1 MNTSPTL
8 PWSSRLG
15 FCAALLLFAPA
26 AALVYGQLPLLPQGL
41 APTAPAFAAG
51 VLGLLCATGL
61 VLAVTG
67 RLPGPPAALRD
78 FLIPTALA
86 LAASPHTALWQ
97 APGTWADLL
106 RLGPLCAAFVAM
118 AHMLLLAVSLVRSGR
133 HPSLLAQVSLL
144 VVPFAFNWLLLLQS
158 PHLLLAMTTP
168 LSVSG
173 LLGPRALELAGRVVV
188 LAGFNVAVAMVL
200 NALCIGRILREPR
213 TLALLTGSAVLAGLS
228 PLAADL
234 GASPAAAA
242 LPAGLGVLAAVVCVA
257 LAQAGLWSQTFLM
270 TGLLMDALKG
280 RRPTGYWGSRHFR
293 EGLKKGAVYS
303 ALFLGLLFLVR
314 GLADSALL
322 GAAFAVIP
330 LLTHLAL
337 GAALMP
343 LAKTILETFD
353 GSPPFLARLLNN
365 ACSPHLYLRGAL
377 LGLGLHIVPVQ
388 TLMHKT
394 PGTRFLLGA
403 GMGAAAYAGASLA
416 LDIIEKLRGRRQ
428 KLQSWRVY
436 LNGTLL
442 GAFVGGAIAWYV
454 DPSQSAVVLDKFRLY
469 VTLHVQN
476 PQDYV
481 IYPLFSKWG
490 AMNLGPHSGS
500 SRILFNESVS
510 GVINWSLAAPLFSV
524 NFFFL
529 TALFARSW
537 APVRLMASRQGVI
550 AIAEQTVRVLRWGLW
565 MAPVI
570 YSLLRIS
577 PDPTWYNQD
586 GAFRTLAA
594 IWQSF
599 ALTPEAFRG
608 WSIQTFLS
616 LLAYDWVRILIWI
629 DHMGLRVATLVNLS
643 FVGGDALDELLARFQ
658 GHPGR
663 ARCIPEALRRF
674 ATWAPLLIPFF
685 LPMGADWAHVWDGAE
700 AIQKTGQGQ
709 ASPLAVLVVLFVGA
723 SAAVT
728 LVRGRGR
735 KEPAGDRGAACGLQH
750 PCLRPADEIVLCNGV
765 YTSVQ
770 TMDGRG
776 YSRVFSA
783 VRHGTELDL
792 TNRPTS
798 RGHDAGKF
806 IFLRGDGKPW
816 ALGLRPV
823 TRDDAQTCV
832 ERTGPLS
839 LRLTCACEGIEA
851 RADVSVPPDTTAEIC
866 RLRLTNTSSGPKRL
880 EVTTYREICMNEPG
894 PQLRHPFYNRQHVA
908 TWFMPGLQAVFARNR
923 MLKAG
928 TPEGPRP
935 SPEAYFHAAH
945 VPEGSRARLA
955 GYQDSRA
962 AFLGH
967 GTLQSPDGLDASL
980 RDPEDANL
988 RYAFDPIASLR
999 LVFELEPGE
1008 SAEALLVD
1016 GYAASPEEGAFALR
1030 RLLRFGPG
1038 TDEHPRK
1045 PSGPPREI
1053 REPSLEE
1060 MLRPGPE
1067 KTFRFSG
1074 DGEELHLGWQTPRRW
1089 AHLMV
1094 NELGYGTLVTNDGS
1108 FTSFMGNAQQNGL
1121 TPFAPDSMTTQN
1133 PGQVLYLRDAATGVV
1148 TSPTFI
1154 PFREREA
1161 ETSVT
1166 FGLGRCV
1173 FRKTMGPVTTELTAF
1188 VLHDRPMEA
1197 RLLRIVN
1204 AGDRPMTFEA
1214 TFFAQIILAETA
1226 LDSVGQIVAEADREA
1241 GAILFSRPEN
1251 SFRRGWAFVSSSL
1264 PCTAAETCLNRF
1276 LGAGRTVLNPIMVE
1290 RGQPDPLQ
1298 DDDGC
1303 RAAALCGS
1311 VTVPAGGE
1319 AYMHVLMG
1327 HAPEKEDCRRL
1338 MDSLR
1343 STADV
1348 LAALER
1354 TKAMWHDILGAVRI
1368 ETDSPALDRLVNT
1381 WLPYQILTARLWGRL
1396 GPQQRS
1402 GAFGFRDQLQDV
1414 LPLTML
1420 HPRLARAQILLHA
1433 RQQFLQ
1439 GDVLQW
1445 WHQTPDGRT
1454 GPGMRNRASDPHLW
1468 LVCLTCRYVD
1478 VTGDRAI
1485 LSEPV
1490 PFLEGPPIPRGQEG
1504 IAFVPRLSRDRGTL
1518 LDHCVRGV
1526 DLTLSRL
1533 GRNGLPLMGAH
1544 DWNDGLSA
1552 VGVSGKG
1559 TSVWLGFFLYDALRA
1574 ITPHAEERYG
1584 QGKAEAYRHASAR
1597 LREALERAWTGD
1609 RFVRAYS
1616 DAGEALDY
1624 ADALC
1629 SAWPLLSG
1637 AADPARCEAA
1647 LRNGLDLLEKENMV
1661 LLLAPCFDED
1671 SSPYPGRIAD
1681 YPPGVRENGGQYSHG
1696 VSWLVD
1702 ALTMLARRASES
1714 GDADGA
1720 ARWRGD
1726 ALRVWLKIS
1735 PLAHARGEELQTY
1748 GLPPHQQPADISYG
1762 PGYEGRGGW
1771 SWYTGAA
1778 ARMLWAA
1785 YEMLGVGMRDGKPHL
1800 DAATLA
1806 GDGAVRVRRV
1816 WMHGKEVFTAKEKS
1830 DD

>member
-1 MNTSPTL
+1 MNTPPVR
-8 PWSSRLG
+8 PWPSRLG
-15 FCAALLLFAPA
+15 FCAALFLFVPA
-26 AALVYGQLPLLPQGL
+26 VTLVYGRQPLLPADL
-41 APTAPAFAAG
+41 DPAAPALAAG
-51 VLGLLCATGL
+51 ALGLLCAAGL

-67 RLPGPPAALRD
+67 RLPGPLAALRD
-78 FLIPTALA
+78 FLVPAVLA

-97 APGTWADLL
+97 APGNWADLL
-106 RLGPLCAAFVAM
+106 RLGPLCAAFM
-118 AHMLLLAVSLVRSGR
+118 ATAQVLLLAISLVRTGR
-133 HPSLLAQVSLL
+133 HPSLPAQASLL
-144 VVPFAFNWLLLLQS
+144 AVPFAFNWLLLLQS
-158 PHLLLAMTTP
+158 PHLLLDLASP
-168 LSVSG
+168 LEAIG
-173 LLGPRALELAGRVVV
+173 LLGPRGLELAGRVIV
-188 LAGFNVAVAMVL
+188 LTGFNVSVAMTL
-200 NALCIGRILREPR
+200 DALCIGRVLREPR
-213 TLALLTGSAVLAGLS
+213 MFALLAGSAVLAGLS

-234 GASPAAAA
+234 GTRPTA
-242 LPAGLGVLAAVVCVA
+242 LPAGLDVLAAIASAA

-280 RRPTGYWGSRHFR
+280 RRPAGYWGIRHFR
-293 EGLKKGAVYS
+293 EGLGKGAVYS

-322 GAAFAVIP
+322 GAALAVVP
-330 LLTHLAL
+330 LLTRLAL

-343 LAKTILETFD
+343 LAKTVLETFD
-353 GSPPFLARLLNN
+353 GSPPFFTRLLGN
-365 ACSPHLYLRGAL
+365 ACSAHLYLRGAL
-377 LGLGLHIVPVQ
+377 LGLGLHLVPVQ
-388 TLMHKT
+388 ELMHRASE
-394 PGTRFLLGA
+394 TRFLMGA

-416 LDIIEKLRGRRQ
+416 LDALEKLRGRRR

-442 GAFVGGAIAWYV
+442 GGFVGGAMAWYV

-524 NFFFL
+524 NFFLL

-537 APVRLMASRQGVI
+537 APVRLMASRQGLI

-586 GAFRTLAA
+586 GAVRTLAA

-599 ALTPEAFRG
+599 ALSPEAFRS
-608 WSIQTFLS
+608 WSVETFLS
-616 LLAYDWVRILIWI
+616 LLAYDWVRILIWF

-663 ARCIPEALRRF
+663 SRCIPEALRRF

-709 ASPLAVLVVLFVGA
+709 ASPLAVLLVLFVGA
-723 SAAVT
+723 SVAVSV
-728 LVRGRGR
+728 VRGRLLR
-735 KEPAGDRGAACGLQH
+735 EPDGDRRVACGPQH
-750 PCLRPADEIVLCNGV
+750 PCIRPADEIVLCNGV

-792 TNRPTS
+792 TNRPVS
-798 RGHDAGKF
+798 RGHDVGRF
-806 IFLRGDGKPW
+806 VFLRGDGRPW
-816 ALGLRPV
+816 SLGFRPV
-823 TRDDAQTCV
+823 TRDDAQTSA

-839 LRLTCACEGIEA
+839 MRLTCSCEDVEA

-866 RLRLTNTSSGPKRL
+866 RLRLTNTGSLPKRL
-880 EVTTYREICMNEPG
+880 EVTTYREICLNDPG

-908 TWFMPGLQAVFARNR
+908 TWFVPGLQAVFARNR
-923 MLKAG
+923 MLKAA
-928 TPEGPRP
+928 TPKGQRP
-935 SPEAYFHAAH
+935 SPEVYFHAAH

-955 GYQDSRA
+955 GYQDCRA

-967 GTLQSPDGLDASL
+967 GTLHSLAGLDSPL
-980 RDPEDANL
+980 RDPADANL
-988 RYAFDPIASLR
+988 RYTFDPIASLR

-1008 SAEALLVD
+1008 SAQALLVD
-1016 GYAASPEEGAFALR
+1016 GYAASPAAGSQTLR
-1030 RLLRFGPG
+1030 RLLRLGPG
-1038 TDEHPRK
+1038 ADEHPRK
-1045 PSGPPREI
+1045 PAGPPREI

-1067 KTFRFSG
+1067 NAFRFSE
-1074 DGEELHLGWQTPRRW
+1074 DGQELHLGWQTPRRW
-1089 AHLMV
+1089 AHLLA

-1108 FTSFMGNAQQNGL
+1108 FTSFMGNSQQNAL

-1148 TSPTFI
+1148 TSPTLI
-1154 PFREREA
+1154 PFREQEA
-1161 ETSVT
+1161 ETGVT
-1166 FGLGRCV
+1166 FGLGHCV
-1173 FRKTMGPVTTELTAF
+1173 FRKTLGPLTTELTAF
-1188 VLHDRPMEA
+1188 VLHDRPAEA
-1197 RLLRIVN
+1197 RLLRVVN
-1204 AGDRPMTFEA
+1204 AGDLPVTLEA

-1226 LDSVGQIVAEADREA
+1226 MDSVDQIVAEEDREA
-1241 GAILFSRPEN
+1241 GAIFFSRPDN
-1251 SFRRGWAFVSSSL
+1251 RYQRGWAFVSTSL

-1276 LGAGRTVLNPIMVE
+1276 LGAGRTVLSPFMVE
-1290 RGQPDPLQ
+1290 RGQPDALQ
-1298 DDDGC
+1298 DDDGL
-1303 RAAALCGS
+1303 RAAVLCGS
-1311 VTVPAGGE
+1311 LTVPAGGE
-1319 AYMHVLMG
+1319 AYMHVLLG
-1327 HAPEKEDCRRL
+1327 QAPEKEDCRRL
-1338 MDSLR
+1338 MADLR
-1343 STADV
+1343 GTGDV
-1348 LAALER
+1348 LAALQH
-1354 TKAMWHDILGAVRI
+1354 TTAMWRDMLSAVRI
-1368 ETDSPALDRLVNT
+1368 ETDSPALDRLVNI

-1433 RQQFLQ
+1433 RQQFLC

-1454 GPGMRNRASDPHLW
+1454 GLGMRNRASDPHLW
-1468 LVCLTCRYVD
+1468 LACLACRYVE
-1478 VTGDRAI
+1478 VTGDSAI

-1490 PFLEGPPIPRGQEG
+1490 PFLEGPPIPRHQEG
-1504 IAFVPRLSRDRGTL
+1504 IAFVPRLSRDQGTL

-1533 GRNGLPLMGAH
+1533 GANGLPLMGAH

-1552 VGVSGKG
+1552 VGVSGRG
-1559 TSVWLGFFLYDALRA
+1559 TSVWLGFFLHDVLRN
-1574 ITPHAEERYG
+1574 ITPHVQERYG
-1584 QGKAEAYRHASAR
+1584 KGKADAYRNSSAR
-1597 LREALERAWTGD
+1597 LRAALETAWTGD
-1609 RFVRAYS
+1609 RFARAFS
-1616 DAGEALDY
+1616 DSGEVLDY

-1637 AADPARCEAA
+1637 AADTARAEAA
-1647 LRNGLDLLEKENMV
+1647 LRKGLEQLEKENMV
-1661 LLLAPCFDED
+1661 LLLAPPFDED
-1671 SSPYPGRIAD
+1671 SSPHPGRIAD

-1702 ALTMLARRASES
+1702 AMTLMVRRAAES
-1714 GDADGA
+1714 GDSEGA
-1720 ARWRGD
+1720 ARWRRD

-1735 PLAHARGEELQTY
+1735 PLAHARGEELEAY
-1748 GLPPHQQPADISYG
+1748 GLPPHQQPADISCG

-1800 DAATLA
+1800 DAASLA

-1816 WMHGKEVFTAKEKS
+1816 WVHGKEVFTAKEDN